1 MQLVRQVQNHCKLPS
16 LNYFFSNLQIHV
28 FVFII
33 IPYIVTATA
42 FPPKDENGF
51 YHIDDMILTREQL
64 TRFYGFPVSKFRFRS
79 GRKES
84 YYRWKDGIVPY
95 EIDATSNYS
104 NQQKRSIR
112 RSVKKFNNIMEGCVN
127 IR

>member
-51 YHIDDMILTREQL
+51 YHIDDMNLTREQL
-64 TRFYGFPVSKFRFRS
+64 TRFYGFPGFRFRS

-84 YYRWKDGIVPY
+84 HYKWKDGIVPY
-95 EIDATSNYS
+95 EIDSTSDYDHKHY
-104 NQQKRSIR
+104 QRIK
-112 RSVKKFNNIMEGCVN
+112 RSVKKFNNIMKGCLN